1 MSNFPYNYSRFFQRL
16 YWHPWEETHPKCH
29 FIYLLIHLFVLIHFY
44 WNKIASLS
52 PPPFP
57 SSAPPRYPLFKPH
70 VFPPLPFFL
79 LHALYILCRHV
90 HTYLDTACSFW
101 QGDCVSV
108 VSQLTIYTTA
118 PTWKVQWTSQKRGRK
133 TVRDRKPEVFC
144 EASPPQN
151 GGINRIG
158 RRVLSCCRGRDTSQS
173 RTPTQ
178 RTIGS

>member
-1 MSNFPYNYSRFFQRL
+1 MGGNSPQVSFYLFTRS
-16 YWHPWEETHPKCH
+16 
-29 FIYLLIHLFVLIHFY
+29 FICFNTFLLKQNCITF
-44 WNKIASLS
+44 

-70 VFPPLPFFL
+70 VFPPLPLFL

-133 TVRDRKPEVFC
+133 TVRARKPEVFC

-151 GGINRIG
+151 GGINRIE